1 MGVLEKFLDLVRI
14 DSPSDPASPTCP
26 STAMQLDVANHLVK
40 VMEEMGVSNV
50 RLQDGYVY
58 GEIPA
63 TPGYEDRTTVG
74 FIAHMDTAPEFNG
87 IGVKPQVI
95 ENYDGG
101 DVLLAGS
108 GHILSPEAFPVLK
121 TFAGQTLITTDG
133 TTLLGSDDKA
143 GIAEILE
150 AAEILLRG
158 EIPHGKVCLGFTP
171 DEEIGRG
178 PLKFDVPGF
187 GAELAYTLDGGAVG
201 SIEYENFNADQAVV
215 TFQGYSIHPGTAKG
229 RMKNSQSIAF
239 EFDALLPA
247 GERPQYTDGYE
258 GFYHLTGITGGVEQ
272 TTATYILRDHDAD
285 KLVEREQM
293 LEKAAAFLNGKY
305 GEGTVTIDLT
315 HTYCNMK
322 EKILPVFEV
331 ITIAEAAIRAI
342 GAEPVTVPIR
352 GGTDGAT
359 LSYMG
364 LPCPNLGTG
373 GANAHGRYECNTK
386 ENMERCTQVVL
397 EIVKGYADR
406 RA

>member
-1 MGVLEKFLDLVRI
+1 MAVLEKFIELVKI

-26 STAMQLDVANHLVK
+26 STAMQLDVANYLER
-40 VMEEMGVSNV
+40 VMKEMGVSNV
-50 RLQDGYVY
+50 RQKDGYVY

-63 TPGYEDRTTVG
+63 TPGYEDKTAVG

-108 GHILSPEAFPVLK
+108 GHILSPKDFPVLLGYK
-121 TFAGQTLITTDG
+121 GHTLVTTDG

-150 AAEILLRG
+150 AAEILLQG
-158 EIPHGKVCLGFTP
+158 EIPHGKICLGFTP

-178 PLKFDVPGF
+178 PLKFDVEGF
-187 GAELAYTLDGGAVG
+187 GAQVGYTLDGGAAG
-201 SIEYENFNADQAVV
+201 SIEYENFNADQAEV
-215 TFQGYSIHPGTAKG
+215 TIKGYSIHPGSAKDK
-229 RMKNSQSIAF
+229 MKNSLAIAM
-239 EFDALLPA
+239 EFDRLLPA
-247 GERPQYTDGYE
+247 NERPQFTEGYE
-258 GFYHLTGITGGVEQ
+258 GFYHMNELHGGTEESHC
-272 TTATYILRDHDAD
+272 TYILRDHDSD
-285 KLVEREQM
+285 KLAARGETMQ
-293 LEKAAAFLNGKY
+293 KAAAFLNDRY
-305 GEGTVTIDLT
+305 GEGTVTVEIT
-315 HTYCNMK
+315 HTYRNMR

-331 ITIAEAAIRAI
+331 ITIAEQAIRTA
-342 GAEPVTVPIR
+342 GLTPVTVPIR

-373 GANAHGRYECNTK
+373 GCNAHGRYECNTK
-386 ENMERCTQVVL
+386 ENMEQCVQIAL
-397 EIVKGYADR
+397 EIVKGYAGL
-406 RA
+406 

>member
-1 MGVLEKFLDLVRI
+1 MAVLEKFIELVKI

-26 STAMQLDVANHLVK
+26 STAMQLDVANHLER
-40 VMEEMGVSNV
+40 VMKEMGVSNV
-50 RLQDGYVY
+50 RQKDGYVY

-63 TPGYEDRTTVG
+63 TPGYEDKTAVG

-108 GHILSPEAFPVLK
+108 GHILSPKDFPVLLGYK
-121 TFAGQTLITTDG
+121 GHTLVTTDG

-150 AAEILLRG
+150 AAEILLQG
-158 EIPHGKVCLGFTP
+158 EIPHGKICLGFTP

-178 PLKFDVPGF
+178 PLKFDVEGF
-187 GAELAYTLDGGAVG
+187 GAQVGYTLDGGAAG
-201 SIEYENFNADQAVV
+201 SIEYENFNADQAEV
-215 TFQGYSIHPGTAKG
+215 TIKGYSIHPGSAKDK
-229 RMKNSQSIAF
+229 MKNSLAIAM
-239 EFDALLPA
+239 EFDRLLPA
-247 GERPQYTDGYE
+247 NERPQFTEGYE
-258 GFYHLTGITGGVEQ
+258 GFYHMNELHGGTEESHC
-272 TTATYILRDHDAD
+272 TYILRDHDGD
-285 KLVEREQM
+285 KLAARGETMQ
-293 LEKAAAFLNGKY
+293 KAAAFLNDRY
-305 GEGTVTIDLT
+305 GEGTVTVEIT
-315 HTYCNMK
+315 HTYRNMR

-331 ITIAEAAIRAI
+331 ITIAEQAIRTA
-342 GAEPVTVPIR
+342 GLTPVTVPIR

-373 GANAHGRYECNTK
+373 GCNAHGRYECNTK
-386 ENMERCTQVVL
+386 ENMEQCVQIAL
-397 EIVKGYADR
+397 EIVKGYA
-406 RA
+406 AL

>member
-1 MGVLEKFLDLVRI
+1 MAVLEKFIELVKI

-26 STAMQLDVANHLVK
+26 STSMQLDVANHLER
-40 VMEEMGVSNV
+40 VMKEMGVSNV
-50 RLQDGYVY
+50 RQKDGYVY

-63 TPGYEDRTTVG
+63 TPGYEDKTAVG

-87 IGVKPQVI
+87 IGVKPQII

-108 GHILSPEAFPVLK
+108 GHILSPKDFPVLLGYK
-121 TFAGQTLITTDG
+121 GHTLVTTDG

-158 EIPHGKVCLGFTP
+158 EIPHGKICLGFTP

-178 PLKFDVPGF
+178 PLKFDVEGF
-187 GAELAYTLDGGAVG
+187 GAQVGYTLDGGAAG
-201 SIEYENFNADQAVV
+201 SIEYENFNADQAEV
-215 TFQGYSIHPGTAKG
+215 TIKGYSIHPGSAKDK
-229 RMKNSQSIAF
+229 MKNSLAIAM
-239 EFDALLPA
+239 EFDRLLPA
-247 GERPQYTDGYE
+247 NERPQFTEGYE
-258 GFYHLTGITGGVEQ
+258 GFYHMNELHGGTEESHC
-272 TTATYILRDHDAD
+272 TYILRDHDSD
-285 KLVEREQM
+285 KLAARGETMQ
-293 LEKAAAFLNGKY
+293 KAAAFLNDRY
-305 GEGTVTIDLT
+305 GEGTVTVEIT
-315 HTYCNMK
+315 HTYRNMR

-331 ITIAEAAIRAI
+331 ITIAEQAIRTA
-342 GAEPVTVPIR
+342 GLTPVTVPIR

-373 GANAHGRYECNTK
+373 GCNAHGRYECNTK
-386 ENMERCTQVVL
+386 ENMEQCVQIAL
-397 EIVKGYADR
+397 EIVKGYA
-406 RA
+406 AL

>member
-1 MGVLEKFLDLVRI
+1 MAVLEKFIELVKI

-26 STAMQLDVANHLVK
+26 STAMQLDVANHLER
-40 VMEEMGVSNV
+40 VMKEMGVSNV
-50 RLQDGYVY
+50 RQKDGYVY

-63 TPGYEDRTTVG
+63 TSGYEDKTAVG

-108 GHILSPEAFPVLK
+108 GHILSPKDFPVLLGYK
-121 TFAGQTLITTDG
+121 GHTLVTTDG

-150 AAEILLRG
+150 AAEILLQG
-158 EIPHGKVCLGFTP
+158 EIPHGKICLGFTP

-178 PLKFDVPGF
+178 PLKFDVEGF
-187 GAELAYTLDGGAVG
+187 GAQVGYTLDGGAAG
-201 SIEYENFNADQAVV
+201 SIEYENFNADQAEV
-215 TFQGYSIHPGTAKG
+215 TIKGYSIHPGSAKDK
-229 RMKNSQSIAF
+229 MKNSLAIAM
-239 EFDALLPA
+239 EFDRLLPA
-247 GERPQYTDGYE
+247 NERPQFTEGYE
-258 GFYHLTGITGGVEQ
+258 GFYHMNELHGGTEESHC
-272 TTATYILRDHDAD
+272 TYILRDHDSD
-285 KLVEREQM
+285 KLAARGKTMQ
-293 LEKAAAFLNGKY
+293 KAAAFLNDRY
-305 GEGTVTIDLT
+305 GEGTVTVEIT
-315 HTYCNMK
+315 HTYRNMR

-331 ITIAEAAIRAI
+331 ITIAEQAIRTA
-342 GAEPVTVPIR
+342 GLTPVTVPIR

-373 GANAHGRYECNTK
+373 GCNAHGRYECNTK
-386 ENMERCTQVVL
+386 ENMEQCVQIAL
-397 EIVKGYADR
+397 EIVKGYA
-406 RA
+406 AL

>member
-1 MGVLEKFLDLVRI
+1 MAVLEKFIELVKI

-26 STAMQLDVANHLVK
+26 STAMQLDVANHLER
-40 VMEEMGVSNV
+40 VMKEMGVSNV
-50 RLQDGYVY
+50 RQKDGYVY

-63 TPGYEDRTTVG
+63 TSGYEDKTAVG

-108 GHILSPEAFPVLK
+108 GHILSPKDFPVLLGYK
-121 TFAGQTLITTDG
+121 GHTLVTTDG

-150 AAEILLRG
+150 AAEILLQG
-158 EIPHGKVCLGFTP
+158 EIPHGKICLGFTP

-178 PLKFDVPGF
+178 PLKFDVEGF
-187 GAELAYTLDGGAVG
+187 GAQVGYTLDGGAAG
-201 SIEYENFNADQAVV
+201 SIEYENFNADQAEV
-215 TFQGYSIHPGTAKG
+215 TIKGYSIHPGSAKDK
-229 RMKNSQSIAF
+229 MKNSLAIAM
-239 EFDALLPA
+239 EFDRLLPA
-247 GERPQYTDGYE
+247 NERPQFTEGYE
-258 GFYHLTGITGGVEQ
+258 GFYHMNELHGGTEESHC
-272 TTATYILRDHDAD
+272 TYILRDHDSD
-285 KLVEREQM
+285 KLAARGEIMQ
-293 LEKAAAFLNGKY
+293 KAAAFLNDRY
-305 GEGTVTIDLT
+305 GEGTVTVEIT
-315 HTYCNMK
+315 HTYRNMR

-331 ITIAEAAIRAI
+331 ITIAEQAIRTA
-342 GAEPVTVPIR
+342 GLTPVTVPIR

-373 GANAHGRYECNTK
+373 GCNAHGRYECNTK
-386 ENMERCTQVVL
+386 ENMEQCVQIAL
-397 EIVKGYADR
+397 EIVKGYA
-406 RA
+406 AL

>member
-1 MGVLEKFLDLVRI
+1 MAVLEKFIELVKI

-26 STAMQLDVANHLVK
+26 STAMQLDVANHLER
-40 VMEEMGVSNV
+40 VMKEMGVSNV
-50 RLQDGYVY
+50 RQKDGYVY

-63 TPGYEDRTTVG
+63 TPGYEDKTAVG

-108 GHILSPEAFPVLK
+108 GHILSPKDFPVLLGFK
-121 TFAGQTLITTDG
+121 GHTLVTTDG

-158 EIPHGKVCLGFTP
+158 EIPHGKICLGFTP

-178 PLKFDVPGF
+178 PLKFDVEGF
-187 GAELAYTLDGGAVG
+187 GAQVGYTLDGGAAG
-201 SIEYENFNADQAVV
+201 SIEYENFNADQAEV
-215 TFQGYSIHPGTAKG
+215 TIKGYSIHPGSAKDK
-229 RMKNSQSIAF
+229 MKNSLAIAM
-239 EFDALLPA
+239 EFDRLLPA
-247 GERPQYTDGYE
+247 NERPQFTEGYE
-258 GFYHLTGITGGVEQ
+258 GFYHMNELHGGTEESHC
-272 TTATYILRDHDAD
+272 TYILRDHDSD
-285 KLVEREQM
+285 KLAARGETMQ
-293 LEKAAAFLNGKY
+293 KAAAFLNDRY
-305 GEGTVTIDLT
+305 GEGTVTVEIT
-315 HTYCNMK
+315 HTYRNMR

-331 ITIAEAAIRAI
+331 ITIAEQAIRTA
-342 GAEPVTVPIR
+342 GLTPVTVPIR

-373 GANAHGRYECNTK
+373 GCNAHGRYECNTK
-386 ENMERCTQVVL
+386 ENMEQCVQIAL
-397 EIVKGYADR
+397 EIVKGYA
-406 RA
+406 

>member
-1 MGVLEKFLDLVRI
+1 MAVLEKFIERVKI

-26 STAMQLDVANHLVK
+26 STAMQLDVANYLER
-40 VMEEMGVSNV
+40 VMKEMGVSNV
-50 RLQDGYVY
+50 RQKDGYVY

-63 TPGYEDRTTVG
+63 TPGYEDKTAVG

-108 GHILSPEAFPVLK
+108 GHILSPKDFPVLLGYK
-121 TFAGQTLITTDG
+121 GDTLVTTDG

-150 AAEILLRG
+150 AAEILLQG
-158 EIPHGKVCLGFTP
+158 EIPHGKICLGFTP

-178 PLKFDVPGF
+178 PLKFDVEGF
-187 GAELAYTLDGGAVG
+187 GAQVGYTLDGGAAG
-201 SIEYENFNADQAVV
+201 SIEYENFNADQAEV
-215 TFQGYSIHPGTAKG
+215 TIKGYSIHPGSAKDK
-229 RMKNSQSIAF
+229 MKNSLAIAM
-239 EFDALLPA
+239 EFDRLLPA
-247 GERPQYTDGYE
+247 NERPQFTEGYE
-258 GFYHLTGITGGVEQ
+258 GFYHMNELHGGTEESHC
-272 TTATYILRDHDAD
+272 TYILRDHDSN
-285 KLVEREQM
+285 KLAARGETMQ
-293 LEKAAAFLNGKY
+293 KAAAFLNDRY
-305 GEGTVTIDLT
+305 GEGTVTVEIT
-315 HTYCNMK
+315 HTYRNMR

-331 ITIAEAAIRAI
+331 ITIAEQAIRTA
-342 GAEPVTVPIR
+342 GLTPVTVPIR

-373 GANAHGRYECNTK
+373 GCNAHGRYECNTK
-386 ENMERCTQVVL
+386 ENMEQCVQIAL
-397 EIVKGYADR
+397 EIVKGYA
-406 RA
+406 AL

>member
-1 MGVLEKFLDLVRI
+1 MAVLEKFIELVKI

-26 STAMQLDVANHLVK
+26 STAMQLDVANHLER
-40 VMEEMGVSNV
+40 VMKEMGVSNV
-50 RLQDGYVY
+50 RQKDGYVY

-63 TPGYEDRTTVG
+63 TPGYEDKTAVG

-108 GHILSPEAFPVLK
+108 GHILSPKDFPVLLGYK
-121 TFAGQTLITTDG
+121 GHTLVTTDG

-150 AAEILLRG
+150 AAEILLQG
-158 EIPHGKVCLGFTP
+158 EIPHGKICLGFTP

-178 PLKFDVPGF
+178 PLKFDVEGF
-187 GAELAYTLDGGAVG
+187 GAQVGYTLDGGAAG
-201 SIEYENFNADQAVV
+201 SIEYENFNADQAEV
-215 TFQGYSIHPGTAKG
+215 TIKGYSIHPGSAKDK
-229 RMKNSQSIAF
+229 MKNSLAIAM
-239 EFDALLPA
+239 EFDRLLPA
-247 GERPQYTDGYE
+247 NERPQFTEGYE
-258 GFYHLTGITGGVEQ
+258 GFYHMNELHGGTEESHC
-272 TTATYILRDHDAD
+272 TYILRDHDSD
-285 KLVEREQM
+285 KLAARGETMQ
-293 LEKAAAFLNGKY
+293 KAAAFLNDRY
-305 GEGTVTIDLT
+305 GEGTVTVEIT
-315 HTYCNMK
+315 HTYRNMR

-331 ITIAEAAIRAI
+331 ITIAEQAIRTA
-342 GAEPVTVPIR
+342 GLTPVTVPIR

-373 GANAHGRYECNTK
+373 GCNAHGRYECNTK
-386 ENMERCTQVVL
+386 ENMEQCVQIAL
-397 EIVKGYADR
+397 EIVKGYAGL
-406 RA
+406 

>member
-1 MGVLEKFLDLVRI
+1 MAVLEKFIELVKI

-26 STAMQLDVANHLVK
+26 STAMQLDVANHLER
-40 VMEEMGVSNV
+40 VMKEMGVSNV
-50 RLQDGYVY
+50 RQKDGYVY

-63 TPGYEDRTTVG
+63 TPGYEDKTAVG

-108 GHILSPEAFPVLK
+108 GHILSPKDFPVLLGYK
-121 TFAGQTLITTDG
+121 GHTLVTTDG

-150 AAEILLRG
+150 AAEILLQG
-158 EIPHGKVCLGFTP
+158 EIPHGKICLGFTP

-178 PLKFDVPGF
+178 PLKFDVEGF
-187 GAELAYTLDGGAVG
+187 SAQVGYTLDGGAAG
-201 SIEYENFNADQAVV
+201 SIEYENFNADQAEV
-215 TFQGYSIHPGTAKG
+215 TIKGYSIHPGSAKDK
-229 RMKNSQSIAF
+229 MKNSLAIAM
-239 EFDALLPA
+239 EFDRLLPA
-247 GERPQYTDGYE
+247 NERPQFTEGYE
-258 GFYHLTGITGGVEQ
+258 GFYHMNELHGGTEESHC
-272 TTATYILRDHDAD
+272 TYILRDHDSD
-285 KLVEREQM
+285 KLAARGETMQ
-293 LEKAAAFLNGKY
+293 KAAAFLNDRY
-305 GEGTVTIDLT
+305 GEGTVTVEIT
-315 HTYCNMK
+315 HTYRNMR

-331 ITIAEAAIRAI
+331 ITIAEQAIRTA
-342 GAEPVTVPIR
+342 GLTPVTVPIR

-373 GANAHGRYECNTK
+373 GCNAHGRYECNTK
-386 ENMERCTQVVL
+386 ENMEQCVQIAL
-397 EIVKGYADR
+397 EIVKGYA
-406 RA
+406 AL

>member
-1 MGVLEKFLDLVRI
+1 MAVLEKFIELVKI

-26 STAMQLDVANHLVK
+26 STAMQLDVAHHLER
-40 VMEEMGVSNV
+40 VMKEMGVSNV
-50 RLQDGYVY
+50 RQKDGYVY

-63 TPGYEDRTTVG
+63 TPGYEDKTAVG

-108 GHILSPEAFPVLK
+108 GHILSPKDFPVLLGYK
-121 TFAGQTLITTDG
+121 GHTLVTTDG

-150 AAEILLRG
+150 AAEILLQG
-158 EIPHGKVCLGFTP
+158 EIPHGKICLGFTP

-178 PLKFDVPGF
+178 PLKFDVEGF
-187 GAELAYTLDGGAVG
+187 GAQVGYTLDGGAAG
-201 SIEYENFNADQAVV
+201 SIEYENFNADQAEV
-215 TFQGYSIHPGTAKG
+215 TIKGYSIHPGSAKDK
-229 RMKNSQSIAF
+229 MKNSLAIAM
-239 EFDALLPA
+239 EFDRLLPA
-247 GERPQYTDGYE
+247 NERPQFTEGYE
-258 GFYHLTGITGGVEQ
+258 GFYHMNELHGGTEESHC
-272 TTATYILRDHDAD
+272 TYILRDHDSD
-285 KLVEREQM
+285 KLAARGETMQ
-293 LEKAAAFLNGKY
+293 KAAAFLNDRY
-305 GEGTVTIDLT
+305 GEGTVTVEIT
-315 HTYCNMK
+315 HTYRNMR

-331 ITIAEAAIRAI
+331 ITIAEQAIRTA
-342 GAEPVTVPIR
+342 GLTPVTVPIR

-373 GANAHGRYECNTK
+373 GCNAHGRYECNTK
-386 ENMERCTQVVL
+386 ENMEQCVQIAL
-397 EIVKGYADR
+397 EIVKGYA
-406 RA
+406 AL

>member
-1 MGVLEKFLDLVRI
+1 MAVLEKFIELVKI

-26 STAMQLDVANHLVK
+26 STAMQLDVANYLER
-40 VMEEMGVSNV
+40 VMKEMGVSNV
-50 RLQDGYVY
+50 RQKDGYVY

-63 TPGYEDRTTVG
+63 TPGYEDKTAVG

-108 GHILSPEAFPVLK
+108 GHILSPKDFPVLLGYK
-121 TFAGQTLITTDG
+121 GHTLVTTDG

-150 AAEILLRG
+150 AAEILLQG
-158 EIPHGKVCLGFTP
+158 EIPHGKICLGFTP

-178 PLKFDVPGF
+178 PLKFDVEGF
-187 GAELAYTLDGGAVG
+187 GAQVGYTLDGGAAG
-201 SIEYENFNADQAVV
+201 SIEYENFNADQAEV
-215 TFQGYSIHPGTAKG
+215 TIKGYSIHPGSAKDK
-229 RMKNSQSIAF
+229 MKNSLAIAM
-239 EFDALLPA
+239 EFDRLLPA
-247 GERPQYTDGYE
+247 NERPQFTEGYE
-258 GFYHLTGITGGVEQ
+258 GFYHMNELHGGTEESHC
-272 TTATYILRDHDAD
+272 TYILRDHDSD
-285 KLVEREQM
+285 KLAARGETMQ
-293 LEKAAAFLNGKY
+293 KAAAFLNDRY
-305 GEGTVTIDLT
+305 GEGTVTVEIT
-315 HTYCNMK
+315 HTYRNMR

-331 ITIAEAAIRAI
+331 ITIAEQAIRTA
-342 GAEPVTVPIR
+342 GLTPVTVPIR

-373 GANAHGRYECNTK
+373 GCNAHGRYECNTK
-386 ENMERCTQVVL
+386 ENMEQCVQIAL
-397 EIVKGYADR
+397 EIVKGYA
-406 RA
+406 AL

>member
-1 MGVLEKFLDLVRI
+1 MAVLEKFIELVKI

-26 STAMQLDVANHLVK
+26 STAMQLDVANHLER
-40 VMEEMGVSNV
+40 VMKEMGVSNV
-50 RLQDGYVY
+50 RQKDGYVY

-63 TPGYEDRTTVG
+63 TPGYEDKTAVG

-108 GHILSPEAFPVLK
+108 GHILSPKDFPVLLGYK
-121 TFAGQTLITTDG
+121 GHTLVTTDG

-150 AAEILLRG
+150 AAEILLQG
-158 EIPHGKVCLGFTP
+158 EIPHGKICLGFTP

-178 PLKFDVPGF
+178 PLKFDVEGF
-187 GAELAYTLDGGAVG
+187 GAQIGYTLDGGAAG
-201 SIEYENFNADQAVV
+201 SIEYENFNADQAEV
-215 TFQGYSIHPGTAKG
+215 TIKGYSIHPGSAKDK
-229 RMKNSQSIAF
+229 MKNSLAIAM
-239 EFDALLPA
+239 EFDRLLPA
-247 GERPQYTDGYE
+247 NERPQFTEGYE
-258 GFYHLTGITGGVEQ
+258 GFYHMNELHGGTEESHC
-272 TTATYILRDHDAD
+272 TYILRDHDSD
-285 KLVEREQM
+285 KLAARGETMQ
-293 LEKAAAFLNGKY
+293 KAAAFLNDRY
-305 GEGTVTIDLT
+305 GEGTVTVEIT
-315 HTYCNMK
+315 HTYRNMR

-331 ITIAEAAIRAI
+331 ITIAEQAIRTA
-342 GAEPVTVPIR
+342 GLTPVTVPIR

-373 GANAHGRYECNTK
+373 GCNAHGRYECNTK
-386 ENMERCTQVVL
+386 ENMEQCVQIAL
-397 EIVKGYADR
+397 EIVKGYA
-406 RA
+406 AL

>member
-1 MGVLEKFLDLVRI
+1 MAVLEKFIELVKI

-26 STAMQLDVANHLVK
+26 STAMQLDVANHLER
-40 VMEEMGVSNV
+40 VMKEMGVSNV
-50 RLQDGYVY
+50 RQKDGYVY

-63 TPGYEDRTTVG
+63 TPGYEDKTAVG

-108 GHILSPEAFPVLK
+108 GHILSPKDFPVLLGYK
-121 TFAGQTLITTDG
+121 GHTLVTTDG

-150 AAEILLRG
+150 AAEILLQG
-158 EIPHGKVCLGFTP
+158 EIPHGKICLGFTP

-178 PLKFDVPGF
+178 PLKFDVEGF
-187 GAELAYTLDGGAVG
+187 GAQVGYTLDGGAAG
-201 SIEYENFNADQAVV
+201 SIEYENFNADQAEV
-215 TFQGYSIHPGTAKG
+215 TIKGYSIHPGSAKDK
-229 RMKNSQSIAF
+229 MKNSLAIAM
-239 EFDALLPA
+239 EFDRLLPA
-247 GERPQYTDGYE
+247 NERPQFTEGYE
-258 GFYHLTGITGGVEQ
+258 GFYHMNELHGGTEESHC
-272 TTATYILRDHDAD
+272 TYILRDHDSD
-285 KLVEREQM
+285 KLATRGETMQ
-293 LEKAAAFLNGKY
+293 KAAAFLNDRY
-305 GEGTVTIDLT
+305 GEGTVTVEIT
-315 HTYCNMK
+315 HTYRNMR

-331 ITIAEAAIRAI
+331 ITIAEQAIRTA
-342 GAEPVTVPIR
+342 GLTPVTVPIR

-373 GANAHGRYECNTK
+373 GCNAHGRYECNTK
-386 ENMERCTQVVL
+386 ENMEQCVQIAL
-397 EIVKGYADR
+397 EIVKGYA
-406 RA
+406 AL

>member
-1 MGVLEKFLDLVRI
+1 MAVLEKFIELVKI

-26 STAMQLDVANHLVK
+26 STAMQLDVANHLER
-40 VMEEMGVSNV
+40 VMKEMGVSNV
-50 RLQDGYVY
+50 RQKDGYVY

-63 TPGYEDRTTVG
+63 TPGYEDKTAVG

-108 GHILSPEAFPVLK
+108 GHILSPKDFPVLLGYK
-121 TFAGQTLITTDG
+121 GHTLVTTDG

-150 AAEILLRG
+150 AAEILLQG
-158 EIPHGKVCLGFTP
+158 EILHGKICLGFTP

-178 PLKFDVPGF
+178 PLKFDVEGF
-187 GAELAYTLDGGAVG
+187 GAQVGYTLDGGAAG
-201 SIEYENFNADQAVV
+201 SIEYENFNADQAEV
-215 TFQGYSIHPGTAKG
+215 TIKGYSIHPGSAKDK
-229 RMKNSQSIAF
+229 MKNSLAIAM
-239 EFDALLPA
+239 EFDRLLPA
-247 GERPQYTDGYE
+247 NERPQFTEGYE
-258 GFYHLTGITGGVEQ
+258 GFYHMNELHGGTEESHC
-272 TTATYILRDHDAD
+272 TYILRDHDGD
-285 KLVEREQM
+285 KLAARGETMQ
-293 LEKAAAFLNGKY
+293 KAAAFLNDRY
-305 GEGTVTIDLT
+305 GEGTVTVEIT
-315 HTYCNMK
+315 HTYRNMR

-331 ITIAEAAIRAI
+331 ITIAEQAIRTA
-342 GAEPVTVPIR
+342 GLTPVTVPIR

-373 GANAHGRYECNTK
+373 GCNAHGRYECNTK
-386 ENMERCTQVVL
+386 ENMEQCVQIAL
-397 EIVKGYADR
+397 EIVKGYA
-406 RA
+406 AL